1 MGEVDFSFPCQ
12 GGGFHMKAMSAE
24 SLANEI
30 LSMSLWKEVTWKYLK
45 GSGLELWAKCQPAFL
60 ARINQKRFIHF

>member
-1 MGEVDFSFPCQ
+1 
-12 GGGFHMKAMSAE
+12 MKAMSAE